1 MKMASSLEFEDL
13 KKAVSKMRTDIV
25 CQICENGPRSGKT
38 FWYRCSKLHQICFD
52 CRCRGKKE
60 KCSCGELVSKEHCKI
75 IENLLNIKGLKFQ
88 VSCKNKKNG
97 CQDTFSESALE
108 EHEYGCIYRD
118 VPCPFTA
125 LMTTGQCK
133 AKVLALNVV
142 QHLEE
147 THIKMDSSFLGKN
160 KRRFY
165 KFGDNGCKGI
175 DCPSTAFN
183 FEIEGRSF
191 ILVGKIKDKIHHRW
205 VYIIGSPEEA
215 KHFSFVF
222 KLFGKNNPAVSN
234 IFEANVSAIDES
246 FDTLMDAGKCFS
258 IPHRSFMAQFVDS
271 DGTHEFSLDIKNLK
285 EEVKDDNYESGI
297 SDTDEDSKDK

>member
-1 MKMASSLEFEDL
+1 MASSHELEDL
-13 KKAVSKMRTDIV
+13 KKAVSKIRTDIV
-25 CQICENGPRSGKT
+25 CQICGNGPRFGKT
-38 FWYRCSKLHQICFD
+38 LWYRCSKLHQICFD
-52 CRCRGKKE
+52 CRGKKE

-108 EHEYGCIYRD
+108 EHERGCIYRE
-118 VPCPFTA
+118 VPCPWIA
-125 LMTTGQCK
+125 INSQCK
-133 AKVLALNVV
+133 WKVLAQNVV
-142 QHLEE
+142 QHFEE
-147 THIKMDSSFLGKN
+147 THIKMNASIFENNERQFAQFGLNGRQGNDSYSV
-160 KRRFY
+160 
-165 KFGDNGCKGI
+165 
-175 DCPSTAFN
+175 PSK

-191 ILVGKIKDKIHHRW
+191 IFTGKIEDKNFHRW

-222 KLFGKNNPAVSN
+222 KLFGKNASAASN
-234 IFEANVSAIDES
+234 IFEGKVAAIDES

-271 DGTHEFSLDIKNLK
+271 DGRHEFSVDIKNLK